1 MRHSCSSSVSGL
13 VITNISLLSTSCF
26 NSSRPPCAFT
36 TTVSQVS
43 LNFFRS
49 CARPWA
55 CTRILWNTR
64 PLRRGV
70 AEVTSVI
77 GPSSTA
83 RPLPSIAHPSGCSPT
98 ATWPKAANE
107 CLCHGWHRGWSD
119 PQQVPPKKDPT
130 HQQGQRMHL
139 SGGGYGKILWRALC
153 PSWQRPSWGRVLMFC
168 SGSWMDRQLSWPT
181 LPALPRG
188 RHWGSNLVPAAWQ
201 VFEAYALDHQQIY
214 PCPHELLVSCWP
226 LVQGHGRT
234 GMFSR
239 IKPKHAKNSSKKR
252 LLAGSRK

>member
-26 NSSRPPCAFT
+26 TSSRPPCAFT

-77 GPSSTA
+77 RPSSTA

-107 CLCHGWHRGWSD
+107 CLRHGWHRGWSD

-130 HQQGQRMHL
+130 HQVGPKNAPFRRRIWKNTLESLVSVVAAALVGLGLDVLFGKLDEPAAQLANLAGTAARETLGLQFGPGGLAGFRSLRFRSSADL
-139 SGGGYGKILWRALC
+139 SVPSRALGIMLAA
-153 PSWQRPSWGRVLMFC
+153 RA
-168 SGSWMDRQLSWPT
+168 GSWP
-181 LPALPRG
+181 G
-188 RHWGSNLVPAAWQ
+188 WGCL
-201 VFEAYALDHQQIY
+201 
-214 PCPHELLVSCWP
+214 
-226 LVQGHGRT
+226 HG
-234 GMFSR
+234 
-239 IKPKHAKNSSKKR
+239 
-252 LLAGSRK
+252 

>member
-49 CARPWA
+49 CARPRA

-77 GPSSTA
+77 PPSSTA
-83 RPLPSIAHPSGCSPT
+83 RPLPSIAHPPGCSPT
-98 ATWPKAANE
+98 ATWRSAM
-107 CLCHGWHRGWSD
+107 GWHRGWSD
-119 PQQVPPKKDPT
+119 PEQVPGTRRPSFDAPLGPKNAPF
-130 HQQGQRMHL
+130 R
-139 SGGGYGKILWRALC
+139 SGYGQAAKIL
-153 PSWQRPSWGRVLMFC
+153 PEPYGR
-168 SGSWMDRQLSWPT
+168 GPQLANLAGTAARET
-181 LPALPRG
+181 LGLR
-188 RHWGSNLVPAAWQ
+188 RNLVPAAWQ
-201 VFEAYALDHQQIY
+201 VFEAYAL
-214 PCPHELLVSCWP
+214 
-226 LVQGHGRT
+226 G
-234 GMFSR
+234 
-239 IKPKHAKNSSKKR
+239 
-252 LLAGSRK
+252 